1 MAKSLLGIEI
11 GDYSVKLAVTKE
23 ARVERIVRRELP
35 DNMVRQ
41 GNITSW
47 EAMADFLKNILK
59 EEKISCKDAAVVLPE
74 SLTYVRSVTMPAM
87 TIEQLK
93 VNLPY
98 EFRDYI
104 SEEKDK
110 YFYDYAVVE
119 MHRDEDGHPT
129 SMDLMAAAVKKSVI
143 EQYRNLCKR
152 AGLKLVVAAPEAA
165 ALQNIVHRVMRRSGK
180 KQDFALLDLAHEA
193 IRLSIFTNGE
203 YDVARNMEPGCSA
216 LTGIAEEVFDVDMH
230 IALLHVQKNY
240 QNIWNHDNAV
250 GLYSRI
256 AVEIMRVINFY
267 GFNHPDHSLENVYYY
282 GGGSKI
288 TPLLEEIRGT
298 IEQELISLDHLFESD
313 ELVGTQI
320 MESPAAVG
328 ITWK

>member
-23 ARVERIVRRELP
+23 ARVERIVKRELP
-35 DNMVRQ
+35 DNMVRE

-47 EAMADFLKNILK
+47 EAMADFLKDILK
-59 EEKISCKDAAVVLPE
+59 EEKINCREAAVVLPE

-104 SEEKDK
+104 SEDKEK

-119 MHRDEDGHPT
+119 MHRDEEGNPT
-129 SMDLMAAAVKKSVI
+129 SMDLMAAAVQKSVI
-143 EQYRNLCKR
+143 EQYRILCKR
-152 AGLKLVVAAPEAA
+152 AGLKLVVAAPEVS
-165 ALQNIVHRVMRRSGK
+165 ALQNIVHRIMERSGRR
-180 KQDFALLDLAHEA
+180 QDVALLDLAHEA

-203 YDVARNMEPGCSA
+203 YDVTRNMEPGCSA
-216 LTGIAEEVFDVDMH
+216 LVGIAAEVFDVDTH
-230 IALLHVQKNY
+230 VALMNIQKNY
-240 QNIWNHDNAV
+240 QDIWNHENAI

-267 GFNHPDHSLENVYYY
+267 GFNHPDHSLDRVYYY
-282 GGGSKI
+282 GGGAKI
-288 TPLLEEIRGT
+288 TPLLEEIQGT
-298 IEQELISLDHLFESD
+298 IEQELVSLDKLFESD
-313 ELVGTQI
+313 ERVGEEI
-320 MESPAAVG
+320 MDSPAAVG
-328 ITWK
+328 ITWR

>member
-1 MAKSLLGIEI
+1 MAKALLGIEI
-11 GDYSVKLAVTKE
+11 GDYSIKLAVTKDR
-23 ARVERIVRRELP
+23 RVERIIKKELP

-47 EAMADFLKNILK
+47 EAMADFLKDTLK
-59 EEKISCKDAAVVLPE
+59 EAKINCKEAAIVLPE
-74 SLTYVRSVTMPAM
+74 NLTYVRSVTMPAM

-104 SEEKDK
+104 SEDKDQ
-110 YFYDYAVVE
+110 YFYDYAVVQ
-119 MHRDEDGHPT
+119 MHRDEEGNPT

-143 EQYRNLCKR
+143 EQYRNLFKR

-165 ALQNIVHRVMRRSGK
+165 ALQNIIHRVIERSGR
-180 KQDFALLDLAHEA
+180 KQDYALLDLAHEA
-193 IRLSIFTNGE
+193 IRLSIFTSGE

-216 LTGIAEEVFDVDMH
+216 LTGIAAEVFDVDDH
-230 IALLHVQKNY
+230 VALMNVQKNY
-240 QNIWNHDNAV
+240 QDIWNHENAI

-256 AVEIMRVINFY
+256 AVEIMRVVNFY
-267 GFNHPDHSLENVYYY
+267 GFNHPDHSLDRVYYY
-282 GGGSKI
+282 GGGAKI
-288 TPLLEEIRGT
+288 TPLLEEIQGT
-298 IEQELISLDHLFESD
+298 IEQELVSLDKLFESD
-313 ELVGTQI
+313 DRVGEEI

-328 ITWK
+328 ITWE